1 MLQQKDLGVHV
12 HFLYSLA
19 AYPLLNKQQDGRSHP
34 IHPSI
39 HPSILPSLRGIAS
52 LLKPY
57 CSVHEENAYS
67 SNTSV
72 SSAHSQQPVSRIP
85 HPSVHPS
92 SPGKRK
98 EKKKDRKV
106 NTRRKEN
113 NSQKSVARFVCPT
126 VAIGKVVTEENRN
139 AVPQA

>member
-1 MLQQKDLGVHV
+1 MLQQKDLVVHV
-12 HFLYSLA
+12 HFLDSLA
-19 AYPLLNKQQDGRSHP
+19 AYPLLNKQHDGRSHP

-39 HPSILPSLRGIAS
+39 RPSISQGYRFPS
-52 LLKPY
+52 KPY

-92 SPGKRK
+92 SPVKKK
-98 EKKKDRKV
+98 EKKDRKV

-139 AVPQA
+139 AVPQG